1 MRKPELS
8 METKQA
14 ILEDYNNPNIKAHDV
29 HNKYGISQQVMQRI
43 VLELGGE
50 LRRPKSA
57 CSSKSGNKVCPNC
70 HKKIEI
76 KGARYCPF
84 CATDIRSEKD
94 ILREKIDNMLALYT
108 FLPEGTRD
116 NFISTLNEVKNILS
130 REGK

>member
-1 MRKPELS
+1 MSKTELS
-8 METKQA
+8 METKQM

-29 HNKYGISQQVMQRI
+29 HKKYGISQQVMQRI

-50 LRRPKSA
+50 LRRPNSA
-57 CSSKSGNKVCPNC
+57 YSSKNGNKVCPNC

-84 CATDIRSEKD
+84 CATDIRNKNE
-94 ILREKIDNMLALYT
+94 ILCEKIENMLALYT
-108 FLPEGTRD
+108 FLPESARD
-116 NFISTLNEVKNILS
+116 NFISTLNEVKNILL

>member
-1 MRKPELS
+1 MSKTELS
-8 METKQA
+8 METKQM
-14 ILEDYNNPNIKAHDV
+14 ILEDYNNPNIKARDV
-29 HNKYGISQQVMQRI
+29 QKKYGISQQVMQRI
-43 VLELGGE
+43 VLELGGV

-57 CSSKSGNKVCPNC
+57 CSSKNRNKVCPNC

-76 KGARYCPF
+76 KGARFCPF
-84 CATDIRSEKD
+84 CATDIRNKNE
-94 ILREKIDNMLALYT
+94 ILCEKIDNMLALYT